1 MENYREQLRLL
12 TQAMNQIDGLY
23 YQAARKLGVKDNTL
37 ALLYALDDG
46 KPHSQKQIGE
56 EWLIPKTTI
65 NTIVREMETQG
76 YLVLDEENHTREKT
90 IRLTR
95 EGKDYASR
103 YLNRL
108 YEMEEQ
114 AMKDMLEN
122 HAADFVRDCTDFAL
136 CLMRSFNRCFSDEE
150 IVD

>member
-56 EWLIPKTTI
+56 EWLIPKTVSYTHL
-65 NTIVREMETQG
+65 RRRWRHRKG
-76 YLVLDEENHTREKT
+76 RRKLLL
-90 IRLTR
+90 RLR
-95 EGKDYASR
+95 QSLQVNRKASR
-103 YLNRL
+103 TANRRHRRP
-108 YEMEEQ
+108 
-114 AMKDMLEN
+114 KTRPDK
-122 HAADFVRDCTDFAL
+122 VRPGQ
-136 CLMRSFNRCFSDEE
+136 NRRKA
-150 IVD
+150 